1 MRRTVTAIVW
11 LTAIWV
17 ALWEDVTWA
26 NVLSGLLIAELIT
39 RKIKVVPPRVSH
51 GFRPKAFLVLAAY
64 FIRELVRASMI
75 IAWEVVTPGDRINP
89 AVVSIRLRTRSP
101 FIATTVANLNS
112 LTPGTLTLELDEETW
127 TLFIHVLHL
136 ESIQASRRAI
146 HHLEALV
153 MAAFPR
159 RGVVVPG
166 AEREEV
172 A

>member
-1 MRRTVTAIVW
+1 
-11 LTAIWV
+11 
-17 ALWEDVTWA
+17 
-26 NVLSGLLIAELIT
+26 
-39 RKIKVVPPRVSH
+39 
-51 GFRPKAFLVLAAY
+51 
-64 FIRELVRASMI
+64 
-75 IAWEVVTPGDRINP
+75 
-89 AVVSIRLRTRSP
+89 
-101 FIATTVANLNS
+101 
-112 LTPGTLTLELDEETW
+112 TPGTLTLELDEETW

-172 A
+172 ACCCKSAPPSTWQHCPSPPLCASSGWPAGDRCPTGWSPSTPSS